1 MFRGPLPYK
10 FEPGRQVIEVLRGK
24 DVIATI
30 HTNDEGAGAIRIVT
44 LCLLSVERSD
54 LEGHA
59 GASAVKIRFA
69 GEARDDERWLVMRPA
84 LRRPCGMSS
93 PHRHQPVGRHFELHR
108 SFLNRGGRV
117 RRLWLGFG

>member
-1 MFRGPLPYK
+1 LSEDRTGCEPKIMFRGPLPYK

-30 HTNDEGAGAIRIVT
+30 HANDQGAGAIRIVT

-54 LEGHA
+54 LEGLA

-69 GEARDDERWLVMRPA
+69 GEAGIMSAAHDT
-84 LRRPCGMSS
+84 PCAA
-93 PHRHQPVGRHFELHR
+93 E
-108 SFLNRGGRV
+108 
-117 RRLWLGFG
+117 

>member
-1 MFRGPLPYK
+1 LSEDRTGCEPKIMFRGPLPYK

-69 GEARDDERWLVMRPA
+69 GEAGMISAARDT
-84 LRRPCGMSS
+84 PCAA
-93 PHRHQPVGRHFELHR
+93 E
-108 SFLNRGGRV
+108 
-117 RRLWLGFG
+117 

>member
-1 MFRGPLPYK
+1 MSEIFPRQANQRLIEDRTRCEPKIMFRGPLPYK

-30 HTNDEGAGAIRIVT
+30 HTNDEGVGAIRIVT

-69 GEARDDERWLVMRPA
+69 GEARDDER
-84 LRRPCGMSS
+84 GS
-93 PHRHQPVGRHFELHR
+93 
-108 SFLNRGGRV
+108 
-117 RRLWLGFG
+117 